1 MKTLSVFALALAV
14 LGLVV
19 ASGSA
24 QQQRQ
29 RRGGGGG
36 PTMYLSAKSVQEEL
50 KLSEED
56 AKKVTDALGG
66 IDRQATPEERAE
78 KTKKILSDN
87 LKEDQIK
94 RLNQIMWQKGG
105 IGGAISNA
113 DVQTALKLDDAQK
126 EKIKG
131 IRDESQK
138 AIRDLGR
145 PSADNRTKI
154 QELRKKASDDITAVL
169 TDDQK
174 KAWKDMLGEEF
185 KGEIGR
191 RRNNQ

>member
-1 MKTLSVFALALAV
+1 
-14 LGLVV
+14 
-19 ASGSA
+19 
-24 QQQRQ
+24 
-29 RRGGGGG
+29 
-36 PTMYLSAKSVQEEL
+36 
-50 KLSEED
+50 

-94 RLNQIMWQKGG
+94 RLNQIMWQREGSG
-105 IGGAISNA
+105 RAIGNA

-154 QELRKKASDDITAVL
+154 TELRKKANDDIAAVL

-174 KAWKDMLGEEF
+174 KAWKDLQGEEF